1 MEISLSKSNKSP
13 LSIWLKRENEL
24 LSAIMYESVTNAKMI
39 SISHAITAF
48 FFLCFS
54 PSAGLLAVVLCLLW
68 FSCSLLLCY
77 KMKTSN
83 QLTGYYAF
91 GEPVPPE
98 FIKELKEDGVPKE
111 EITTDYLE
119 TLLEYERRDKE

>member
-1 MEISLSKSNKSP
+1 MEISLSKSVKVSAMNR
-13 LSIWLKRENEL
+13 LSTWLKRENEL

-54 PSAGLLAVVLCLLW
+54 PSAGMLTIALCLLW

-77 KMKTSN
+77 KTK
-83 QLTGYYAF
+83 
-91 GEPVPPE
+91 
-98 FIKELKEDGVPKE
+98 
-111 EITTDYLE
+111 
-119 TLLEYERRDKE
+119 

>member
-1 MEISLSKSNKSP
+1 
-13 LSIWLKRENEL
+13 
-24 LSAIMYESVTNAKMI
+24 
-39 SISHAITAF
+39 
-48 FFLCFS
+48 
-54 PSAGLLAVVLCLLW
+54 
-68 FSCSLLLCY
+68 
-77 KMKTSN
+77 MKTSN

-98 FIKELKEDGVPKE
+98 FIIELIEDGVPKE